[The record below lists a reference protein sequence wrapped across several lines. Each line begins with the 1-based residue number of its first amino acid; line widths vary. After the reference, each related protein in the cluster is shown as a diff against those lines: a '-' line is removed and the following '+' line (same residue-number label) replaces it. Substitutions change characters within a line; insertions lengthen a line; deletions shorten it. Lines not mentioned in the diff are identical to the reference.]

1 MSKKILVIAST
12 SRRRIELLR
21 RLGVDFIVIPP
32 KTFEETHSDPY
43 TTVRENAARK
53 ALSVLEEAPRGSIIV
68 GADTVIYS
76 RELGVIGK
84 PRSLAE
90 AEEIL
95 WMLRG
100 RWHTVLTGVFI
111 IDRESLKSSV
121 FVEETRVKM
130 RSYSREELRAYL
142 ATMEPIGK
150 AGAYAIQ
157 GIGLFL
163 VESIVGDYYNVVG
176 LPVTRLYL
184 ELRRYGIDLLGEVVR
199 KRVLQGAGRTG

>member
-53 ALSVLEEAPRGSIIV
+53 ALSVLEEAPRGSVIV

-84 PRSLAE
+84 PRSLVE

-95 WMLRG
+95 WMLRR

>member
-1 MSKKILVIAST
+1 MSKKMLVIAST

-21 RLGVDFIVIPP
+21 RLGIDFIVIPP
-32 KTFEETHSDPY
+32 KTFEEKHSDPY
-43 TTVRENAARK
+43 MTVKENAARK